1 MLKNLIRAFL
11 IFRLELRHPSL
22 DLELFFPSWL
32 HRPAIHI
39 ILEEKKEEKEKQR
52 EHLLLKLDEVYPF

>member
-1 MLKNLIRAFL
+1 MLKNL
-11 IFRLELRHPSL
+11 
-22 DLELFFPSWL
+22 
-32 HRPAIHI
+32 I